1 MLALPYLNTGLGF
14 DNKDFKTET
23 YDGKNTCHDT
33 VGIVTQDVP
42 SAEIRKAYSASKTN
56 SNSTKPAAPARKR
69 RRALEVEDFE
79 MAPYHKTLRIVTQT
93 LTDLDD
99 SIRAIVAPSYN
110 NVHLFDFVWIL
121 SIFQGVENTPMWV
134 GWNSKFIE
142 NRHPMQVVQYLPQ
155 LNASPTIDGVVLA
168 TMKMTLRIA
177 AECGQKN
184 TSISS
189 DLAIVKKYLAIQ
201 AVESPKFN
209 NIFVQLGIFFTYFN
223 NLCQ

>member
-1 MLALPYLNTGLGF
+1 
-14 DNKDFKTET
+14 
-23 YDGKNTCHDT
+23 
-33 VGIVTQDVP
+33 
-42 SAEIRKAYSASKTN
+42 
-56 SNSTKPAAPARKR
+56 
-69 RRALEVEDFE
+69 
-79 MAPYHKTLRIVTQT
+79 
-93 LTDLDD
+93 
-99 SIRAIVAPSYN
+99 
-110 NVHLFDFVWIL
+110 
-121 SIFQGVENTPMWV
+121 MWV

-142 NRHPMQVVQYLPQ
+142 NRHPMQVVQYLLQ

-177 AECGQKN
+177 AECGQKY
-184 TSISS
+184 TSLSS